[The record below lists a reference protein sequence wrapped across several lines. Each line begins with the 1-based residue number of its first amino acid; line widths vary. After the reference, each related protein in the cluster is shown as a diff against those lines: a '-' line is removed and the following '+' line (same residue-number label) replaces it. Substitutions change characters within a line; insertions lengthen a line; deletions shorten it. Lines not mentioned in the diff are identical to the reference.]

1 MPLASR
7 GLRFL
12 VDRDVFRC
20 AKEVPGRMKFGRIF
34 VRIAK
39 QSSSNKERV
48 RARGS
53 WAVKMGVPGEFIT
66 AWWRMTGLRAS
77 GN

>member
-1 MPLASR
+1 
-7 GLRFL
+7 
-12 VDRDVFRC
+12 
-20 AKEVPGRMKFGRIF
+20 MKFGRIF